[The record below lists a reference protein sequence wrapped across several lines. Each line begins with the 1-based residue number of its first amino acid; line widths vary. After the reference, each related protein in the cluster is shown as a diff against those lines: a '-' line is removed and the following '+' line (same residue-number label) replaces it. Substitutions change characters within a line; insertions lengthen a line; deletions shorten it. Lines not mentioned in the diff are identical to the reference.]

1 MVTVA
6 PFFFS
11 KWSQFF
17 PGFLHRGKPHPPCAG
32 CFGRRCGESSSRSQ
46 NTTSLGG
53 AWRCMASGNCDG
65 TGKAKMAA
73 ILGILPFENAKKDIM
88 KIVVI
93 WWLYGGYMVV
103 NSGLATCLILMLRT
117 FLIVGSQSSLITDVT
132 TPTLHRPHW
141 QHWPHNT
148 LHTHTCTHHTVA
160 SQNGTIPTEKQMD
173 LAIVVSRGSQVT
185 LLSEGW
191 NSTRVKIG
199 SQLLSLMNAV
209 FLCGCNHHVF
219 PYNYNI
225 CITCICIYNTYYMY

>member
-1 MVTVA
+1 M
-6 PFFFS
+6 
-11 KWSQFF
+11 
-17 PGFLHRGKPHPPCAG
+17 
-32 CFGRRCGESSSRSQ
+32 
-46 NTTSLGG
+46 
-53 AWRCMASGNCDG
+53 
-65 TGKAKMAA
+65 
-73 ILGILPFENAKKDIM
+73 
-88 KIVVI
+88 VVI
-93 WWLYGGYMVV
+93 WWWIVV
-103 NSGLATCLILMLRT
+103 LATCLILMVRT

-141 QHWPHNT
+141 QHCPHNT

-173 LAIVVSRGSQVT
+173 LAIVVSKGSQVT

-219 PYNYNI
+219 PFNYNM
-225 CITCICIYNTYYMY
+225 CTTCICIYIQYILYVLIWIYIYIYTYMHIYMYTYIWVNYNDLTATSLEIMVSKGNHQVEWP